1 MTLSNNP
8 PAFEAHSLHVEE
20 LFALVSDTTGA
31 GVVTNDD
38 QEAALDE
45 LMDDLRTAKKG
56 ADAERAA
63 EKKPHD
69 DAAKAVQAKWK
80 PLIDRCDMGLAAVKN
95 LLTPYREAKQQAAEA
110 AAAEARREAEERTAA
125 AQAAL
130 RQSDDLEARFIAEA
144 DLKQVTKLQAVAN
157 RVDRAPTGLRTSYRA
172 EVTDATAFAR
182 WAWVNRRSEYEQFLA
197 DLAAREVRAT
207 GATTTIPGILVHT
220 ERKAA

>member
-20 LFALVSDTTGA
+20 LFALVSDTTAA

-80 PLIDRCDMGLAAVKN
+80 PLIERCDMGLEAIKS
-95 LLTPYREAKQQAAEA
+95 LLTPYRAAKQRAAEA
-110 AAAEARREAEERTAA
+110 AAAEARREAEARTAA

-130 RQSDDLEARFIAEA
+130 RQSDDLEARFAAEA
-144 DLKQVTKLQAVAN
+144 DLKQATRLQAVAN
-157 RVDRAPTGLRTSYRA
+157 RTDRASTGLRTSYRA
-172 EVTDATAFAR
+172 EVTDATVFAR
-182 WAWVNRRSEYEQFLA
+182 WAWANRRSDYLQFLA

-207 GATTTIPGILVHT
+207 GAATTIPGILVHT

>member
-8 PAFEAHSLHVEE
+8 PVFEAHSLHVEE

>member
-20 LFALVSDTTGA
+20 LFALVSDTTAA
-31 GVVTNDD
+31 GGISNDD

-80 PLIDRCDMGLAAVKN
+80 PLIERCDMGLTAVKN
-95 LLTPYREAKQQAAEA
+95 LLTPYREAKQRAAEA
-110 AAAEARREAEERTAA
+110 AAAEARREAEESTAA

-130 RQSDDLEARFIAEA
+130 RQSDDLEARFAAEA
-144 DLKQVTKLQAVAN
+144 DLKQATKLQAVAN

-182 WAWVNRRSEYEQFLA
+182 WAWANRRSEYLQFLA

-207 GATTTIPGILVHT
+207 GAATTIPGILVHT

>member
-20 LFALVSDTTGA
+20 LFALVSDTTAA

-69 DAAKAVQAKWK
+69 EAAKAVQAKWK
-80 PLIDRCDMGLAAVKN
+80 PLIDRCDMGLTAVKN
-95 LLTPYREAKQQAAEA
+95 LLTPYREAKKRAAEA
-110 AAAEARREAEERTAA
+110 AAAQARRGAEERTAA
-125 AQAAL
+125 AQMAL
-130 RQSDDLEARFIAEA
+130 RQSDDLETRFAAEA
-144 DLKQVTKLQAVAN
+144 VLKQATKLQAVAN
-157 RVDRAPTGLRTSYRA
+157 RVDRTPTGLRTLYRA

-182 WAWVNRRSEYEQFLA
+182 WAWANRRTEYLQFLA